1 MRIAS
6 VACFATLAFACLSSH
21 ATEVA
26 SLQAKCQEQMAANQ
40 DGLAQLK
47 QLAALSGNDKAKDNL
62 AALDGGCERLN
73 AEAGASQ
80 AAAPDQL
87 NGAVE
92 SVNATKDA
100 LKGLSSMFGK

>member
-6 VACFATLAFACLSSH
+6 IACFAALAFACLSSH
-21 ATEVA
+21 AAEVA
-26 SLQAKCQEQMAANQ
+26 SLQDKCQQQLAANQ

-47 QLAALSGNDKAKDNL
+47 QLAQLAGNDKANETL
-62 AALDGGCERLN
+62 ASLDGGCERLA
-73 AEAGASQ
+73 AEADTSTQ

-87 NGAVE
+87 
-92 SVNATKDA
+92 SATKDA

>member
-6 VACFATLAFACLSSH
+6 VACFAVLAFACLSSH
-21 ATEVA
+21 AAEVA

-47 QLAALSGNDKAKDNL
+47 QLAALAGNDKATENL
-62 AALDGGCERLN
+62 AALDGGCERLA
-73 AEAGASQ
+73 AEADASSQ
-80 AAAPDQL
+80 AATPDQL
-87 NGAVE
+87 
-92 SVNATKDA
+92 SATKET